1 MATLYSA
8 TLDLARILGNV
19 MESVTSAAG
28 TTTTL
33 IDTTMPRVQP
43 PNDAFNYGT
52 LWFISGALAGYT
64 AVVTDWVLATST
76 FTFVN
81 PMTVAAAPGSG
92 SRYAFCD
99 RDWPRDVLRQAVNMA
114 LQTIG
119 GVPDIY
125 TLATFVTVANQEDYT
140 LPATVYN
147 VKKVEIA
154 TSTTSPYYYAP
165 HYHWREI
172 DGVIKF
178 DTNTA
183 PTSAGYLI
191 RLTYEVQPA
200 ELDDDA
206 DTISDYVHPDR
217 LKWTAAV
224 HALLWKLPLMGE
236 QSQAVNQKLQ
246 MAMQMERMMATRH
259 KLPTMPKSPHLS
271 RWSGGK
277 DDTYVDEVGTVR
289 L

>member
-1 MATLYSA
+1 MATLFSA
-8 TLDLARILGNV
+8 TLDLAKILGNV
-19 MESVTSAAG
+19 IEGVTSGAG

-33 IDTTMPRVQP
+33 VDTNFPRTAP
-43 PNDAFNYGT
+43 PDDAYNYGT
-52 LWFISGALAGYT
+52 LWFITGDLAGKT
-64 AVVTDWVLATST
+64 AVVTDWTQSSKT
-76 FTFVN
+76 FTFA
-81 PMTVAAAPGSG
+81 TQTAAPGASK
-92 SRYAFCD
+92 RYAFLD
-99 RDWPRDVLRQAVNMA
+99 KDYPRDVLRQAVNMA

-125 TLATFVTVANQEDYT
+125 TLSTFVTVANQEDYT
-140 LPATVYN
+140 LPAGVYN

-154 TSTTSPYYYAP
+154 TSTTTPYYYAP

-172 DGVIKF
+172 DGLIKF

-191 RLTYEVQPA
+191 RLTYVVQPG
-200 ELDDDA
+200 ELDDDT
-206 DTISDYVHPDR
+206 DTISDYIHPDR

-224 HALLWKLPLMGE
+224 NALLWKLPTMGE
-236 QSQAVNQKLQ
+236 QSQAVTQKLQ
-246 MAMQMERMMATRH
+246 MATQMERMMATQH
-259 KLPTMPKSPHLS
+259 KLPTIPKSPHLS

-277 DDTYVDEVGTVR
+277 EDTYIDEVGKVR

>member
-1 MATLYSA
+1 MATLFSA
-8 TLDLARILGNV
+8 TLDLAKILGNV
-19 MESVTSAAG
+19 IEGVTSGAG

-33 IDTTMPRVQP
+33 VDTNFPRTAP
-43 PNDAFNYGT
+43 PDDAYNYGT
-52 LWFISGALAGYT
+52 LWFITGDLAGKT
-64 AVVTDWVLATST
+64 AVVTDWTQSSKT
-76 FTFVN
+76 FTFA
-81 PMTVAAAPGSG
+81 TQTAAPGASK
-92 SRYAFCD
+92 RYAFLD
-99 RDWPRDVLRQAVNMA
+99 KDYPRDVLRQAVNMA

-125 TLATFVTVANQEDYT
+125 TLSTFVTVANQEDYT
-140 LPATVYN
+140 LPAGVYN

-154 TSTTSPYYYAP
+154 TSTTTPYYYAP

-191 RLTYEVQPA
+191 RLTYVVQPS

-206 DTISDYVHPDR
+206 DTISDYIHPDL

-224 HALLWKLPLMGE
+224 HALMWKQPAMGE
-236 QSQAVNQKLQ
+236 QVAHITQKLQ
-246 MAMQMERMMATRH
+246 YAVQMERMMRARH
-259 KLPTMPKSPHLS
+259 PLPTIPKSPHLS
-271 RWSGGK
+271 RWAGGN
-277 DDTYVDEVGTVR
+277 DDTYIDEVGKVR